1 MASGVFRDITKLSF
15 DYVPEKLLHREEQ
28 WRKLWVMF
36 EPVSQGGYSQNV
48 LLVGS
53 IGTGKTVT
61 SKRFCTELSLN
72 ARKSGHNIEWTIVNC
87 RQRNSE
93 ASTLLKMIN
102 YFDPNFPDRG
112 FSSQELRKVL
122 RKHIEKR
129 GGHCIFVLDEVDALF
144 RSGASDLVYFL
155 SRLPE
160 ESDSLKNK
168 VSLILI
174 SQRHVFDM
182 LDMSALSTL
191 KRTNVIEFGKY
202 TKEQLFDIIS
212 ARAELALVSGSYD
225 DETTDLIADI
235 ASEWGDARFAIE
247 MLEKS
252 GMLANERMGDRIMT
266 EDVRAAK
273 AATYA
278 FVTEERVEGVN
289 EDQML
294 ILLATARLLRNKAY
308 TETSEVEKNYRIAC
322 EEHNTKPRAHTQ
334 FYSHVK
340 ELAGLGLLDIRS
352 KKGSVAGMTNMIT
365 MLDIPADVMAQQIEV
380 MLRARKKKRKSR

>member
-1 MASGVFRDITKLSF
+1 MSSGVFRDITKLSF

-28 WRKLWVMF
+28 WRKLEVMF
-36 EPVSQGGYSQNV
+36 EPVTQGGYSQNA
-48 LLVGS
+48 LIVGS

-61 SKRFCTELSLN
+61 SKRFCTELSMS
-72 ARKSGHNIEWTIVNC
+72 ARKAGKSIEWTIVNC

-112 FSSQELRKVL
+112 FSAQELRKVL

-160 ESDSLKNK
+160 ESDTLKNK

-174 SQRHVFDM
+174 SQRHVFDL
-182 LDMSALSTL
+182 LDMSALSTF
-191 KRTNVIEFGKY
+191 KRTNIIEFGKY

-212 ARAELALVSGSYD
+212 ARADLAFVSGSYD
-225 DETTDLIADI
+225 DEILDMIADI

-252 GMLANERMGDRIMT
+252 GMIANERSGEKIYT

-278 FVTEERVEGVN
+278 FVTEERVAGLN
-289 EDQML
+289 RDQML
-294 ILLATARLLRNKAY
+294 ILLATARMLRNKAY
-308 TETSEVEKNYRIAC
+308 TETSEVEKSYRIAC
-322 EEHNTKPRAHTQ
+322 EEHATKPRAHTQ

-352 KKGSVAGMTNMIT
+352 KRGSVAGMTNMIT
-365 MLDIPADVMAQQIEV
+365 MLDVPADIMVQQIER
-380 MLRARKKKRKSR
+380 MLSSSKKQKAR

>member
-1 MASGVFRDITKLSF
+1 MASGVFRDISKLSF

-28 WRKLWVMF
+28 WRRLEVMF

-61 SKRFCTELSLN
+61 SKRFCTELAFK
-72 ARKSGHNIEWTIVNC
+72 ARKSGRSIDWTIVNC

-129 GGHCIFVLDEVDALF
+129 AGHCVFVLDEVDALF

-160 ESDSLKNK
+160 ESDTLKNK

-182 LDMSALSTL
+182 LDMSALSTF
-191 KRTNVIEFGKY
+191 KRTNVVEFGKY

-212 ARAELALVSGSYD
+212 ARAELALLSGSYD
-225 DETTDLIADI
+225 DDILDLIADI

-252 GMLANERMGDRIMT
+252 GMLANERMGDRIGT

-278 FVTEERVEGVN
+278 FVTEERVAGLN
-289 EDQML
+289 RDQLL
-294 ILLATARLLRNKAY
+294 ILLATARLLRNRAY
-308 TETSEVEKNYRIAC
+308 TETSEVEKSYRIVC
-322 EEHNTKPRAHTQ
+322 EEHDTKPRAHTQ

-340 ELAGLGLLDIRS
+340 ELSGQGLLDIKA

-365 MLDIPADVMAQQIEV
+365 MLDVPADVMVQQVER
-380 MLRARKKKRKSR
+380 LLNEGGKKKKR

>member
-1 MASGVFRDITKLSF
+1 MPSGVFRDISKLSF

-28 WRKLWVMF
+28 WRRLEVMF
-36 EPVSQGGYSQNV
+36 DPVAQGGYSQNV

-61 SKRFCTELSLN
+61 SKRFCTELAFN
-72 ARKSGHNIEWTIVNC
+72 ARRHGRSIEWTIVNC

-129 GGHCIFVLDEVDALF
+129 GDHCIFVLDEVDALF

-160 ESDSLKNK
+160 ESDTLKNK

-182 LDMSALSTL
+182 LDMSALSTF

-212 ARAELALVSGSYD
+212 ARAELALVSGTYD
-225 DETTDLIADI
+225 DEILDLIADI

-252 GMLANERMGDRIMT
+252 GMLANERLGEGITT
-266 EDVRAAK
+266 EDVRGAK

-278 FVTEERVEGVN
+278 FVTEERVAGLN
-289 EDQML
+289 QDQML
-294 ILLATARLLRNKAY
+294 ILLATARMLRNKAY
-308 TETSEVEKNYRIAC
+308 AETSEVEKSYRIAC
-322 EEHNTKPRAHTQ
+322 EEHDVKPRAHTQ

-340 ELAGLGLLDIRS
+340 DLAGLGLLDIRS

-365 MLDIPADVMAQQIEV
+365 MLDIPADVMSQQIEQL
-380 MLRARKKKRKSR
+380 LRSKKSKKRR

>member
-1 MASGVFRDITKLSF
+1 MSSGVFRDITKLSF

-28 WRKLWVMF
+28 WRKLEVMF
-36 EPVSQGGYSQNV
+36 EPVTQGGYSQNA
-48 LLVGS
+48 LIVGS

-61 SKRFCTELSLN
+61 SKRFCTELSMS
-72 ARKSGHNIEWTIVNC
+72 ARKAGKSIEWTIVNC

-112 FSSQELRKVL
+112 FSAQELRKVL

-155 SRLPE
+155 SRLHE
-160 ESDSLKNK
+160 ESDTLKNR

-174 SQRHVFDM
+174 SQRHVFDL
-182 LDMSALSTL
+182 LDKSALSTF
-191 KRTNVIEFGKY
+191 KRTNIIEFGKY

-212 ARAELALVSGSYD
+212 PRADLAFVSGSYD
-225 DETTDLIADI
+225 DEILDMIADI

-252 GMLANERMGDRIMT
+252 GMIANERSGEKIYT

-278 FVTEERVEGVN
+278 FVTEERVAGLN
-289 EDQML
+289 RDQML
-294 ILLATARLLRNKAY
+294 ILLATARMLRNKAY
-308 TETSEVEKNYRIAC
+308 TETSEVEKSYRIAC
-322 EEHNTKPRAHTQ
+322 EEHATKPRAHTQ

-352 KKGSVAGMTNMIT
+352 KRGSVAGMTNMIT
-365 MLDIPADVMAQQIEV
+365 MLDVPADIMVQQIER
-380 MLRARKKKRKSR
+380 MLSSSKKQKAR

>member
-1 MASGVFRDITKLSF
+1 MSSGVFRDITKLSF

-28 WRKLWVMF
+28 WRKLEVMF
-36 EPVSQGGYSQNV
+36 EPVTQGGYSQNA
-48 LLVGS
+48 LIVGS

-61 SKRFCTELSLN
+61 SKRFCTELSMS
-72 ARKSGHNIEWTIVNC
+72 ARKAGKSIEWTIVNC

-112 FSSQELRKVL
+112 FSAQELRKVL

-160 ESDSLKNK
+160 ESDTLKNK

-174 SQRHVFDM
+174 SQRHVFDL
-182 LDMSALSTL
+182 LDKSALSTF
-191 KRTNVIEFGKY
+191 KRTNIIEFGKY

-212 ARAELALVSGSYD
+212 ARADLAFVSGSYD
-225 DETTDLIADI
+225 DEILDMIADI

-252 GMLANERMGDRIMT
+252 GMIANERSGEKIYT

-278 FVTEERVEGVN
+278 FVTEERVAGLN
-289 EDQML
+289 RDQML
-294 ILLATARLLRNKAY
+294 ILLATARMLRNKAY
-308 TETSEVEKNYRIAC
+308 TETSEVEKSYRIAC
-322 EEHNTKPRAHTQ
+322 EEHATKPRAHTQ

-352 KKGSVAGMTNMIT
+352 KRGSVAGMTNMIT
-365 MLDIPADVMAQQIEV
+365 MLDVPADIMVQQIER
-380 MLRARKKKRKSR
+380 MLSSSKKQKAR

>member
-1 MASGVFRDITKLSF
+1 MSSGVFRDITKLSF

-28 WRKLWVMF
+28 WRKLEVMF
-36 EPVSQGGYSQNV
+36 EPVTQGGYSQNA
-48 LLVGS
+48 LIVGS

-61 SKRFCTELSLN
+61 SKRFCTELSMS
-72 ARKSGHNIEWTIVNC
+72 ARKAGKSIEWTIVNC

-112 FSSQELRKVL
+112 FSAQELRKVL

-144 RSGASDLVYFL
+144 KSGASDLVYFL

-160 ESDSLKNK
+160 ESDTLKNK

-174 SQRHVFDM
+174 SQRHVFDL
-182 LDMSALSTL
+182 LDMSALSTF
-191 KRTNVIEFGKY
+191 KRTNIIEFGKY

-212 ARAELALVSGSYD
+212 ARADLAFVSGSYD
-225 DETTDLIADI
+225 DEILDMIADI

-252 GMLANERMGDRIMT
+252 GMIANERSGEKIYT

-278 FVTEERVEGVN
+278 FVTEERVAGLN
-289 EDQML
+289 RDQML
-294 ILLATARLLRNKAY
+294 ILLATARMLRNKAY
-308 TETSEVEKNYRIAC
+308 TETSEVEKSYRIAC
-322 EEHNTKPRAHTQ
+322 EEHATKPRAHTQ

-352 KKGSVAGMTNMIT
+352 KRGSVAGMTNMIT
-365 MLDIPADVMAQQIEV
+365 MLDVPADIMVQQIER
-380 MLRARKKKRKSR
+380 MLSSSKKQKAR

>member
-1 MASGVFRDITKLSF
+1 MSSGVFRDITKLSF

-28 WRKLWVMF
+28 WRKLEVMF
-36 EPVSQGGYSQNV
+36 EPVTQGGYSQNA
-48 LLVGS
+48 LIVGS

-61 SKRFCTELSLN
+61 SKRFCAELSMS
-72 ARKSGHNIEWTIVNC
+72 ARKAGKSIEWTIVNC

-112 FSSQELRKVL
+112 FSAQELRKVL

-144 RSGASDLVYFL
+144 KSGASDLVYFL

-160 ESDSLKNK
+160 ESDTLKNR

-174 SQRHVFDM
+174 SQRHVFDL
-182 LDMSALSTL
+182 LDKSALSTF
-191 KRTNVIEFGKY
+191 KRTNIIEFGKY

-212 ARAELALVSGSYD
+212 ARADLALVSGSYD
-225 DETTDLIADI
+225 DGVLDMIADI

-252 GMLANERMGDRIMT
+252 GMIANERSGEKIFT

-278 FVTEERVEGVN
+278 FVTEERVAGLN
-289 EDQML
+289 RDQML
-294 ILLATARLLRNKAY
+294 ILLATARMLRNKAY
-308 TETSEVEKNYRIAC
+308 TETSEVEKSYRIAC
-322 EEHNTKPRAHTQ
+322 EEHDTKPRAHTQ

-365 MLDIPADVMAQQIEV
+365 MLDVPADIMVQQIER
-380 MLRARKKKRKSR
+380 MLSSSKKQKAR